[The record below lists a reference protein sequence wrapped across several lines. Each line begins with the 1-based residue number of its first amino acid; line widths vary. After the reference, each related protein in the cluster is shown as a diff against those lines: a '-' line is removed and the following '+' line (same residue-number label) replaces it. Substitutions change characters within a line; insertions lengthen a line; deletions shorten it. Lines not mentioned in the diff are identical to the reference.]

1 MFETFPQNAANHTPL
16 SPLSFIK
23 RAALMFPDHPAVIY
37 GKRRY
42 TWAETYK
49 RTVQLATAITNH
61 GLGKGDTVAIL
72 SANTPE
78 MVEAHFGVAMA
89 GAVLN
94 SINTRLEPE
103 TIAYIL
109 EHGEAKMLIVDA
121 ELCPQAAQA
130 LDICHKNI
138 PEKITI
144 IDIKDTQNCANPKTL
159 GSTDYETFIANEP
172 DFNWSLPADEWQAM
186 TLNYTSG
193 TSGRPK
199 GVVYHHRGGYLM
211 AIGTIAD
218 WEIPRHPIYLA
229 IVPLFHCNGW
239 GHSWAM
245 AAVAGTI
252 ICTRVVSADAIY
264 TAIDTHKV
272 THFAGAPIVLSMLL
286 NAPASEKRAIS
297 HKIKVFTAGA
307 PPPSAIL
314 QGIEAM
320 GFDVTQ
326 VYGLTETYGH
336 TVICTERVEWADL
349 DDSARADMK
358 ARQGAAM
365 VMMEG
370 LRVVD
375 ENGVD
380 VVADG
385 KTIGEIVLRGNC
397 VMKGYLK
404 AEAATAEAFAGGWYH
419 TGDLAV
425 MHDYGYA
432 QIMDRAKDIIISGG
446 ENISSVE
453 VEGVLHRHDSV
464 ALACVVAMAD
474 DKWGEVPCAFIE
486 LKDGAVADEAG
497 LIAHCRA
504 HLAGFKCPKSVR
516 FCELPKTAT
525 GKIQK
530 FVLRDSLKND

>member
-1 MFETFPQNAANHTPL
+1 
-16 SPLSFIK
+16 
-23 RAALMFPDHPAVIY
+23 
-37 GKRRY
+37 
-42 TWAETYK
+42 
-49 RTVQLATAITNH
+49 
-61 GLGKGDTVAIL
+61 
-72 SANTPE
+72 
-78 MVEAHFGVAMA
+78 
-89 GAVLN
+89 
-94 SINTRLEPE
+94 
-103 TIAYIL
+103 
-109 EHGEAKMLIVDA
+109 
-121 ELCPQAAQA
+121 
-130 LDICHKNI
+130 
-138 PEKITI
+138 
-144 IDIKDTQNCANPKTL
+144 
-159 GSTDYETFIANEP
+159 
-172 DFNWSLPADEWQAM
+172 
-186 TLNYTSG
+186 
-193 TSGRPK
+193 
-199 GVVYHHRGGYLM
+199 
-211 AIGTIAD
+211 
-218 WEIPRHPIYLA
+218 
-229 IVPLFHCNGW
+229 
-239 GHSWAM
+239 
-245 AAVAGTI
+245 
-252 ICTRVVSADAIY
+252 
-264 TAIDTHKV
+264 
-272 THFAGAPIVLSMLL
+272 MLL
-286 NAPASEKRAIS
+286 NAPASEKRVIS

-404 AEAATAEAFAGGWYH
+404 AEAATEEAFAGGWYH

-474 DKWGEVPCAFIE
+474 DKWGRSA
-486 LKDGAVADEAG
+486 
-497 LIAHCRA
+497 
-504 HLAGFKCPKSVR
+504 
-516 FCELPKTAT
+516 
-525 GKIQK
+525 
-530 FVLRDSLKND
+530 LRVY

>member
-1 MFETFPQNAANHTPL
+1 
-16 SPLSFIK
+16 
-23 RAALMFPDHPAVIY
+23 
-37 GKRRY
+37 
-42 TWAETYK
+42 
-49 RTVQLATAITNH
+49 
-61 GLGKGDTVAIL
+61 
-72 SANTPE
+72 
-78 MVEAHFGVAMA
+78 
-89 GAVLN
+89 
-94 SINTRLEPE
+94 
-103 TIAYIL
+103 
-109 EHGEAKMLIVDA
+109 
-121 ELCPQAAQA
+121 
-130 LDICHKNI
+130 
-138 PEKITI
+138 
-144 IDIKDTQNCANPKTL
+144 
-159 GSTDYETFIANEP
+159 
-172 DFNWSLPADEWQAM
+172 
-186 TLNYTSG
+186 
-193 TSGRPK
+193 
-199 GVVYHHRGGYLM
+199 
-211 AIGTIAD
+211 
-218 WEIPRHPIYLA
+218 
-229 IVPLFHCNGW
+229 
-239 GHSWAM
+239 
-245 AAVAGTI
+245 
-252 ICTRVVSADAIY
+252 
-264 TAIDTHKV
+264 
-272 THFAGAPIVLSMLL
+272 MLL

-404 AEAATAEAFAGGWYH
+404 AEAATEEAFAGGWYH

-453 VEGVLHRHDSV
+453 VEGVLHRHESV

-497 LIAHCRA
+497 
-504 HLAGFKCPKSVR
+504 
-516 FCELPKTAT
+516 
-525 GKIQK
+525 
-530 FVLRDSLKND
+530 